1 MMKTVAMKVQYD
13 GHAYEGFQRQSGAST
28 IQDEIETAIS
38 AIQGVR
44 AAVTGSGRTDAG
56 VHAAGQVISFR
67 TGSSIPAGRWAVAL
81 NTKLPR
87 DIRAVASC
95 EAPEGFSARYD
106 AMEKTYRYM
115 ILPSTKE
122 HAILRNYAWVT
133 QDDPDA
139 EILRRAGGELLG
151 EHDFT
156 SFRSAGSRTG
166 SAVRTIS
173 RIEVREC
180 ILEHLGV
187 RVINLSFT
195 ANGFLYRMV
204 RNMVGALMEPA
215 TGRQPADGY
224 IKGLLSAMDR
234 KPAPAPAPPSGLYL
248 ISVRYPDGMLD
259 FD

>member
-1 MMKTVAMKVQYD
+1 MRSIAVKVQYD
-13 GHAYEGFQRQSGAST
+13 GHAYGGFQRQAGAPT
-28 IQDEIETAIS
+28 IQGEIES
-38 AIQGVR
+38 AIEALQGVR

-67 TGSSIPAGRWAVAL
+67 TGSSIPSERWAAAL
-81 NTKLPR
+81 NTKLPG
-87 DIRAVASC
+87 DIRAIASC

-106 AMEKTYRYM
+106 ATEKTYRYM
-115 ILPSTKE
+115 ILPRTKD

-133 QDDPDA
+133 ADDPD
-139 EILRRAGGELLG
+139 EGILRSASLELLG

-156 SFRSAGSRTG
+156 SFRSAGSKTG

-173 RIEVREC
+173 RIEVGESV
-180 ILEHLGV
+180 LEHLGV
-187 RVINLSFT
+187 GVISLSFT

-215 TGRQPADGY
+215 TGRQPAEGY
-224 IKGLLSAMDR
+224 IQSILAAMDR
-234 KPAPAPAPPSGLYL
+234 KIAPSPAPASGLYL
-248 ISVRYPDGMLD
+248 LSVRYPEGTLA

>member
-1 MMKTVAMKVQYD
+1 MNTIAVKIQYD

-28 IQDEIETAIS
+28 IQEKIES
-38 AIQGVR
+38 AIVALQGEK

-67 TGSSIPAGRWAVAL
+67 TASSIPSGRWAVAL

-95 EAPEGFSARYD
+95 EAPTGFSARYD
-106 AMEKTYRYM
+106 AVEKTYRYM

-122 HAILRNYAWVT
+122 HAILQNYAWVSE
-133 QDDPDA
+133 DNPDID
-139 EILRRAGGELLG
+139 ILRRSASELLG

-173 RIEVREC
+173 RIEVSESV
-180 ILEHLGV
+180 LEHLGA
-187 RVINLSFT
+187 RVINISFT

-215 TGRQPADGY
+215 VGRQPAEGY
-224 IKGLLSAMDR
+224 IAGLLSAKDR
-234 KPAPAPAPPSGLYL
+234 RPAPAPAPPSGLYL
-248 ISVRYPDGMLD
+248 ISVLYPDGMLE
-259 FD
+259 FS

>member
-1 MMKTVAMKVQYD
+1 MRTIAVKVQYD
-13 GHAYEGFQRQSGAST
+13 GHAYEGFQRQAGAST
-28 IQDEIETAIS
+28 VQEEIES
-38 AIQGVR
+38 AITALQGVH

-67 TGSSIPAGRWAVAL
+67 TPSAIPPERWAVAL

-87 DIRAVASC
+87 DIRAIASC

-106 AMEKTYRYM
+106 AIEKTYRYL
-115 ILPSTKE
+115 ILPRTKE
-122 HAILRNYAWVT
+122 HAMLRNYSWVT
-133 QDDPDA
+133 EDDPDTG
-139 EILRRAGGELLG
+139 ILRRAGRELLG

-173 RIEVREC
+173 SIEVSESA
-180 ILEHLGV
+180 LEHLGV

-195 ANGFLYRMV
+195 ANGFLYKMV

-215 TGRQPADGY
+215 TGRKPAEGY
-224 IKGLLSAMDR
+224 ISGILSAMDR
-234 KPAPAPAPPSGLYL
+234 KPAPAPAPSSGLYL
-248 ISVRYPDGMLD
+248 LSVRYPEGMLG